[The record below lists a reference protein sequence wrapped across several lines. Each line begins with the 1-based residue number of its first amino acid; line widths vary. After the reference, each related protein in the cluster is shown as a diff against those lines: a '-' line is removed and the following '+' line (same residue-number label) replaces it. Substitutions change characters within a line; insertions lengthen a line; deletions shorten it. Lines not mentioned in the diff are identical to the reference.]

1 MAWKEREWVAFDV
14 LEGQTIT
21 EIENKDDAELIFTTA
36 EGNQY
41 LMYHQQDCCED
52 VWLDDSDGLDDIIGQ
67 VVRRATESSQDIED
81 IDHNYGTGTWTFYS
95 IITDKSIANLVWR
108 GESNGYYSESVDF
121 MKCVEGECKWL

>member
-1 MAWKEREWVAFDV
+1 MAWREREWVEFGV

-21 EIENKDDAELIFTTA
+21 KIENKDDAELIFTTA

-67 VVRRATESSQDIED
+67 VVRRATESSQAIED
-81 IDHNYGTGTWTFYS
+81 MDYDYGTGTWTFYS

-108 GESNGYYSESVDF
+108 GESNGCYSESVDF
-121 MKCVEGECKWL
+121 MKYNVEEQ

>member
-1 MAWKEREWVAFDV
+1 MGWRHYVSFDV

-21 EIENKDDAELIFTTA
+21 NIENKDDAELIFTTA

-67 VVRRATESSQDIED
+67 VVRRATESSQAIED
-81 IDHNYGTGTWTFYS
+81 MYDDYGAGTWTFYS
-95 IITDKSIANLVWR
+95 IITDKSIANLAWR

-121 MKCVEGECKWL
+121 MKCVED

>member
-1 MAWKEREWVAFDV
+1 MAWREREWVEFGV

-21 EIENKDDAELIFTTA
+21 KIENKDDAELIFTTA

-95 IITDKSIANLVWR
+95 IITDRSIANLVWR

-121 MKCVEGECKWL
+121 MKYNVEEQ

>member
-1 MAWKEREWVAFDV
+1 MGWRHYVSFDV

-21 EIENKDDAELIFTTA
+21 KIENKDDAELVFTTA

-41 LMYHQQDCCED
+41 LMYHQQDCCEA

-67 VVRRATESSQDIED
+67 VVRRATESSQAIED
-81 IDHNYGTGTWTFYS
+81 MDMDYDYGTGTWTFYS

-121 MKCVEGECKWL
+121 MKCVED

>member
-1 MAWKEREWVAFDV
+1 MVWREREWVAFGV

-21 EIENKDDAELIFTTA
+21 KIENKDDAELIFTTA

-67 VVRRATESSQDIED
+67 VVRRATESSQAIEGMD
-81 IDHNYGTGTWTFYS
+81 YDYDTGTWTFYS

-121 MKCVEGECKWL
+121 MKYNVGEQ

>member
-1 MAWKEREWVAFDV
+1 MVWREREWVAFDV

-21 EIENKDDAELIFTTA
+21 KIENKDDAELIFTTA

-67 VVRRATESSQDIED
+67 VVRRATESSQDIEFED
-81 IDHNYGTGTWTFYS
+81 DSYGTGTWTFYS

-121 MKCVEGECKWL
+121 MKCVED